1 MMENLI
7 KNSFSRL
14 SIDDESSTPYETADT
29 LEDSKQILGA
39 SALTDIKCQCSSF
52 TYSHRTPCKGRV
64 KKSGNFPFYKV
75 EKNEVEIF
83 IFFNPSLSFLTSI
96 TALVVMC
103 CVAKRRK

>member
-14 SIDDESSTPYETADT
+14 SIDDDDGESSEQLAGRDGESSTPRQRLETADT

-64 KKSGNFPFYKV
+64 KKKWKFPLLQSGK
-75 EKNEVEIF
+75 K
-83 IFFNPSLSFLTSI
+83 
-96 TALVVMC
+96 
-103 CVAKRRK
+103 